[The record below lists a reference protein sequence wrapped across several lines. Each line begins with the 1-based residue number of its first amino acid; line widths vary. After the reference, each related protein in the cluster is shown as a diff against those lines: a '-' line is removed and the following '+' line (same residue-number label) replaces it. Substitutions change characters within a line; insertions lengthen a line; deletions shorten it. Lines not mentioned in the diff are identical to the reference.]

1 MIIFQKIKW
10 KNLLSTGNNF
20 TEINLSDTPNAL
32 IIGEN
37 GAGKSTILDA
47 LCFALFGKAFRN
59 INKGNLVN
67 SVNQKG
73 LVTEIEFTTSNK
85 NYKVIRGI
93 KPNVFEIWCDGICL
107 NQDSASKDYQEHL
120 EKFILKMTYKSFTQI
135 VILGSASFKP
145 FMQLTPAERR
155 VIIEDL
161 LDIQIF
167 SVMNTI
173 VKQRFIAN
181 REAIEKNRIEG
192 IGKNEKLQVIEKTL
206 KGLKQNNESKL
217 KQLEDQYAELN
228 KSKNTLANEISTLS
242 FNEKTL
248 TDKVEPITQL
258 RNKFN
263 QAIKLKAKIS
273 ANADRCDS
281 NIKFYHSNDS
291 CPTCKQSLE
300 GNFIKEQLS
309 DLTRKQTE
317 YTKAIE
323 EITTKIDAIM
333 QEIGNLEKYASEAHE
348 LSIQIASKTTQ
359 HKSIKAQ
366 IDEIQKS
373 IETLKVA
380 DKLTLDNQQ
389 ELETVQADI
398 ARIDKEKQE
407 LIDEKLLI
415 ETAINLLKD
424 GGIKTKIIKQYLPII
439 NKLINKYLLQMGF
452 FVNFNIDENFN
463 ETIKSRYRDEFS
475 YQNFSEGEKTRIDLA
490 ILFTWRTIAKMRNSI
505 NTNLLLFD
513 EIFDGSLDANGTDEF
528 LKIMWNLAGDTNVFV
543 ISHKQD
549 MLVDKFKKVYRF
561 KKTKNFSTL
570 TT

>member
-1 MIIFQKIKW
+1 MIVFNKIKW
-10 KNLLSTGNNF
+10 KNLLSTGNAF
-20 TEINLSDTPNAL
+20 TEVSLNNTPNAL

-47 LCFALFGKAFRN
+47 LCFGLFGKAFRN

-67 SVNQKG
+67 SVNQKA
-73 LVTEIEFTTSNK
+73 LVVEVEFTTSGK
-85 NYKVIRGI
+85 HYKVIRGI
-93 KPNVFEIWCDGICL
+93 KPNVFEIWCDGTCL
-107 NQDSASKDYQEHL
+107 NQDSATKDYQEHL
-120 EKFILKMTYKSFTQI
+120 EKFILKMTFKSFTQI

-145 FMQLTPAERR
+145 FMQLTPADRR

-173 VKQRFIAN
+173 AKQRFIQN
-181 REAIEKNRIEG
+181 KESIEKNRIEG
-192 IGKNEKLQVIEKTL
+192 LGKTEKMQFIEKTI
-206 KGLKQNNESKL
+206 KSLKQNNDERILHLEKQYTELSQNKNELESVIC
-217 KQLEDQYAELN
+217 N
-228 KSKNTLANEISTLS
+228 FTLS
-242 FNEKTL
+242 EEELVKKT
-248 TDKVEPITQL
+248 EPITQL

-263 QAIKLKAKIS
+263 QMIKLKAKMVTNS
-273 ANADRCDS
+273 DRCDK
-281 NIKFYHSNDS
+281 NINFYHDNDS
-291 CPTCKQSLE
+291 CPTCKQALE
-300 GNFIKEQLS
+300 GSFIKNELS
-309 DLTRKQTE
+309 ELTKKRNE
-317 YTKAIE
+317 YNKAIE
-323 EITTKIDAIM
+323 EITTKIDGVTA
-333 QEIGNLEKYASEAHE
+333 EIDDLEKLMTDLHNLGLQKATKSSQ
-348 LSIQIASKTTQ
+348 LKTMESQ
-359 HKSIKAQ
+359 MRSIKDT
-366 IDEIQKS
+366 IDE
-373 IETLKVA
+373 LKVA
-380 DKLTLDNQQ
+380 DKLTLDNEQ
-389 ELETVQADI
+389 ELQNVKSDI
-398 ARIDKEKQE
+398 THIEKERQE
-407 LIDEKLLI
+407 LIDQKTLI
-415 ETAINLLKD
+415 ETAIQLLKD

-439 NKLINKYLLQMGF
+439 NKLINKYLQQMGF

-561 KKTKNFSTL
+561 KKTKNFSVL
-570 TT
+570 TV